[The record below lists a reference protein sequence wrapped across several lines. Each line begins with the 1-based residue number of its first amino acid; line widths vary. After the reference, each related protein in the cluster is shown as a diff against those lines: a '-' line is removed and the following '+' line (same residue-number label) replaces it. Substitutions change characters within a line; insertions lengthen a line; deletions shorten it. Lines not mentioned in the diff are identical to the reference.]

1 MDEMTMAAG
10 AGTAAAVFPWQ
21 ACLLQLS
28 GGTVAGLAVGYSLKA
43 ALRAALL
50 VLGSIILLMALL
62 ANAGFI
68 TVNWGAV
75 CGSIESG
82 TKAAGELVNNLASQL
97 SSSMAGFTAGAIGGW
112 KMHR

>member
-1 MDEMTMAAG
+1 MDETTMAAG
-10 AGTAAAVFPWQ
+10 AGTAAAAFPWQ

-62 ANAGFI
+62 AHAGFT
-68 TVNWGAV
+68 TVNLVAV

>member
-1 MDEMTMAAG
+1 MDETTMAAG
-10 AGTAAAVFPWQ
+10 AGTAAAAFPWQ

-62 ANAGFI
+62 AHAGFI